1 MKNIVTVLFLIL
13 GLNMVVYTQSV
24 ELKKIIKSADEK
36 YNMHD
41 YYGAEKLYVKAYQQD
56 SLNAEVNFRLGVCKY
71 EMKDYKKAEQLFI
84 NSSSAVSL
92 EIFRYKAA
100 IAHASKKFKKSIN
113 YYNAYKIIKGDKDL
127 TNEEVNALIA
137 KSIYAE
143 NVIKSPRNV
152 SIVNIGATI
161 NTKYDEYVPLISAD
175 EEIMLFTSRRPES
188 TGKKLD
194 PNGRYFEDI
203 YSTKNIGNGWEKP
216 IQLNATINTET
227 NDASAG
233 LSADGHLLLLFRTND
248 DLISGDLYQCRMGLD
263 DWEKPVKLPSNIN
276 SKDVESSA
284 SITINEKVIYFSS
297 NRDGGFGGK
306 DIYKVERLPNGTWG
320 KAQNLGPTINT
331 VNDEDAPFI
340 HSDGK
345 TLYFS
350 STGHQNMGGYDIFKT
365 IRNES
370 GEWSNPENIGYP
382 INTVTDDIFF
392 VLAADGKTGYYSSS
406 QDGGY
411 GGQDI
416 YKVNLKDEYEK
427 LHVLKG
433 EVFDKTGTTPLS
445 AKITLI
451 ENETASIQGI
461 YKSKDGSGKFIML
474 VQPDKT
480 YSYVIQADGYHPKT
494 EELMFDVK
502 KTDILK
508 FTLEPKN

>member
-1 MKNIVTVLFLIL
+1 MKNTVLVLLSIFSLMSLIQAQ
-13 GLNMVVYTQSV
+13 TID
-24 ELKKIIKSADEK
+24 LKKVIKSADDQFK
-36 YNMHD
+36 IQN
-41 YYGAEKLYVKAYQQD
+41 YYGAEKLYIQAYDQD
-56 SLNAEVNFRLGVCKY
+56 SLNKEVNFKLGVCKY
-71 EMKDYKKAEQLFI
+71 EMKDYLAAEQLFI
-84 NSSSAVSL
+84 KSSSAVSL

-100 IAHASKKFKKSIN
+100 IAHASQKFKKAIN
-113 YYNAYKIIKGDKDL
+113 YYNAYKIIKGEKDL

-143 NVIKSPRNV
+143 DAISSPRNV
-152 SIVNIGATI
+152 SIVNVGATI
-161 NTKYDEYVPLISAD
+161 NTAFDEYVPLISAD
-175 EEIMLFTSRRPES
+175 EELMVFTSRRPGN
-188 TGKKLD
+188 TGGNMD
-194 PNGRYFEDI
+194 PN
-203 YSTKNIGNGWEKP
+203 STKNTGNGWQKP
-216 IQLNATINTET
+216 TPLNTSINTAT
-227 NDASAG
+227 NDACAG
-233 LSADGHLLLLFRTND
+233 LSADGNLLLFFRTNA
-248 DLISGDLYQCRMGLD
+248 DLISGDLYECRMGLD
-263 DWEKPVKLPSNIN
+263 DWEKPTKLPSAIN
-276 SKDVESSA
+276 SNAIESSA
-284 SITINEKVIYFSS
+284 SITVTEKVLYFSS
-297 NRDGGFGGK
+297 DRDGGFGGK
-306 DIYKVERLPNGTWG
+306 DIYKVERLPNGSWG

-331 VNDEDAPFI
+331 AYDEDAPFI

-365 IRNES
+365 IKSET
-370 GEWSNPENIGYP
+370 GEWTNPENVGYP

-392 VLAADGKTGYYSSS
+392 VLAANGRTGYYSSS

-416 YKVNLKDEYEK
+416 YKVNLKDQYEK

-433 EVFDKTGTTPLS
+433 IVYNESGEIPLS

-494 EELMFDVK
+494 EELMFDIK
-502 KTDILK
+502 KSEPMK
-508 FTLEPKN
+508 FTLAPKN